1 MLCLELGMHETCS
14 CNMVGSTTKSQV
26 FNFYC
31 ENHSMCI
38 TYVSLLTQICNM
50 VIYLKHFKRE
60 MFVYSKC
67 ITPVH

>member
-38 TYVSLLTQICNM
+38 TYVSFIVNTDLQHGNLFET
-50 VIYLKHFKRE
+50 F
-60 MFVYSKC
+60 
-67 ITPVH
+67 